1 MSRRSPSAVALQNA
15 SSDGLSVVK
24 LTIESVVEPEVGP
37 EVGNWVI
44 DAVKSTSISNYIDI
58 VAGYGDLARLYQYKS
73 ILLILIF

>member
-24 LTIESVVEPEVGP
+24 LTIESVVELEVGP
-37 EVGNWVI
+37 GVGNWVI